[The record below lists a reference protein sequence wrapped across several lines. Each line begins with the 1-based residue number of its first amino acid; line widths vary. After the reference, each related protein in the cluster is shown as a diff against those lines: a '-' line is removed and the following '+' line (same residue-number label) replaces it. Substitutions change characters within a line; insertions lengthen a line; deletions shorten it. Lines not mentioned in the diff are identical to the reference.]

1 MSRGGTFTGIPSR
14 AFVNFVPR
22 SGSKEKLEC
31 FGISH
36 RRVGETGVLGILRG
50 DDAGHFR
57 IMIRGKSVHVSTP
70 QLRADALYI
79 ASHAVVALQSLVTRL
94 TSPVEPVIIGVGKLT
109 AGTTYNAPM
118 ETAGLGGRPGRS
130 LRRARRGYGTWF
142 PELSPASRISMAGP
156 RRFRSIP
163 LAHMRIWEQE
173 TPPIPI
179 HCCQTITAALM
190 WTRKYIRAK
199 TREELDEKVLQAQIL
214 VKSGVDICG
223 EETFGYFAQMW
234 FDIYK
239 KPYLRAHP
247 PSYLHYSHVR
257 GGPGHQRN
265 PVSGRTQ
272 HSGHEA
278 AGLHP
283 LRPAVQENK
292 NRRKSTRSVEGTNKN
307 FVQLLRIRDS
317 APVGEQQELHQFSLK
332 RPCGPKARNPLRD
345 SQFIAQKFRNTFAT
359 KQPQMAPKHD
369 KIREA
374 RQGKNSNRKTLKPLP
389 L

>member
-1 MSRGGTFTGIPSR
+1 MASKAKRKHTYFT
-14 AFVNFVPR
+14 
-22 SGSKEKLEC
+22 K
-31 FGISH
+31 
-36 RRVGETGVLGILRG
+36 
-50 DDAGHFR
+50 
-57 IMIRGKSVHVSTP
+57 
-70 QLRADALYI
+70 AL
-79 ASHAVVALQSLVTRL
+79 
-94 TSPVEPVIIGVGKLT
+94 
-109 AGTTYNAPM
+109 
-118 ETAGLGGRPGRS
+118 
-130 LRRARRGYGTWF
+130 
-142 PELSPASRISMAGP
+142 
-156 RRFRSIP
+156 
-163 LAHMRIWEQE
+163 
-173 TPPIPI
+173 
-179 HCCQTITAALM
+179 LM
-190 WTRKYIRAK
+190 PDGTRKYIRAK

-223 EETFGYFAQMW
+223 EETFGHFAQMW

-239 KPYLRAHP
+239 KPYLREKNREAIKYALNHQILPQLSGRRLQDNSPTQIQMLMTGLSGKSNSPQSKVLIHLRGASRYAYLRAHP

-374 RQGKNSNRKTLKPLP
+374 RQGKNSNRKTLKPLRLKGFP
-389 L
+389 W